1 MQYVEY
7 YAVSIISYILRIDYV
22 SKIVSMFT
30 CRTSSSPI
38 APVPE
43 NWTVNPEGGGD
54 LVTSHLYRCHSLESE
69 REIRYSTMSDLPSLS
84 SLPQQPQETQLR
96 VLDTLFEPSPELH
109 QLMSPVLAGQSF
121 SSYAAL
127 IDAVGGRM
135 SALSAVNSP
144 TDRNVLFGILGS
156 HPRLGRAPANPEHL
170 SELSKKEQAQL
181 NEGAEEQA
189 EKLRELN
196 SKYEAKFPGMRFV

>member
-1 MQYVEY
+1 
-7 YAVSIISYILRIDYV
+7 
-22 SKIVSMFT
+22 
-30 CRTSSSPI
+30 
-38 APVPE
+38 
-43 NWTVNPEGGGD
+43 
-54 LVTSHLYRCHSLESE
+54 
-69 REIRYSTMSDLPSLS
+69 MSDLPSLS

-181 NEGAEEQA
+181 NEGAGEQA

-196 SKYEAKFPGMRFV
+196 SEYEAKFPGMRFV

>member
-1 MQYVEY
+1 
-7 YAVSIISYILRIDYV
+7 
-22 SKIVSMFT
+22 
-30 CRTSSSPI
+30 
-38 APVPE
+38 
-43 NWTVNPEGGGD
+43 
-54 LVTSHLYRCHSLESE
+54 
-69 REIRYSTMSDLPSLS
+69 MSDLPSLS

-109 QLMSPVLAGQSF
+109 RLMIPVLAGQSF
-121 SSYAAL
+121 SSYASL

-156 HPRLGRAPANPEHL
+156 HPRLGHAPANPEHL

-181 NEGAEEQA
+181 NEGAEERA

-196 SKYEAKFPGMRFV
+196 AEYEAKFPGLRFV

>member
-1 MQYVEY
+1 
-7 YAVSIISYILRIDYV
+7 
-22 SKIVSMFT
+22 
-30 CRTSSSPI
+30 
-38 APVPE
+38 
-43 NWTVNPEGGGD
+43 
-54 LVTSHLYRCHSLESE
+54 
-69 REIRYSTMSDLPSLS
+69 MSDLPSLS

-109 QLMSPVLAGQSF
+109 QLMVPVLAGQSF
-121 SSYAAL
+121 SSYASL

-196 SKYEAKFPGMRFV
+196 AEYEAKFPGLRFVSFVNGRSRDVIMAEMRQRIDRADGEREVTETIQAMCDIAKDRARKLQANL

>member
-1 MQYVEY
+1 
-7 YAVSIISYILRIDYV
+7 
-22 SKIVSMFT
+22 
-30 CRTSSSPI
+30 
-38 APVPE
+38 
-43 NWTVNPEGGGD
+43 
-54 LVTSHLYRCHSLESE
+54 
-69 REIRYSTMSDLPSLS
+69 MSDLPSLS
-84 SLPQQPQETQLR
+84 SLPHQPQETQLR

-109 QLMSPVLAGQSF
+109 QLMVPVLAGQSF
-121 SSYAAL
+121 SSYASL

-196 SKYEAKFPGMRFV
+196 AEYEAKFPGLRFVSFVNGRSRDVIMAEMRQRIDRADGEREIAETIQAMCDIAKDRARKLQANL